1 MLNVVFWDRKNKREV
16 RSSQLMFT
24 NVVQHYVT
32 CCDAD
37 DAPRP
42 ALEELSNTQQVI
54 GEIGYKSESC
64 PSYCNWDLYSMEV
77 DLVFIR
83 LEESNE

>member
-1 MLNVVFWDRKNKREV
+1 MNVIFWDRKHKREV
-16 RSSQLMFT
+16 KSSQLMST

-32 CCDAD
+32 CGDAD

-42 ALEELSNTQQVI
+42 ALEELYNTSQVV
-54 GEIGYKSESC
+54 GEIGYKSEVC
-64 PSYCNWDLYSMEV
+64 PDNCNWDLYLMEA

-83 LEESNE
+83 LEP